1 MIANCYGSGYRQRPY
16 GTPRACTPCPCA
28 GFLVRD
34 PEGEFKTP
42 ANLCT
47 ELEADPQK
55 IDC

>member
-1 MIANCYGSGYRQRPY
+1 
-16 GTPRACTPCPCA
+16 
-28 GFLVRD
+28 LVRD